1 MESNIVNE
9 RFSVFPCGWKKEDG
23 TVKMNQ
29 RPQQTQTIGWVGEW
43 IRSPW
48 CAVEATVGYRAM
60 LPTASREERNNF
72 KLEHFQ
78 YATFSGIFTYRN
90 AKSQVTRTPF
100 LTIDIDDLGS
110 LQEAQEVREMLCQ
123 DTEVVTAL
131 CFVSPSGRGVKWIV
145 ELPGWTDGKPFREQF
160 EAMRDYVAFNYGLA
174 ADRSGSDVCRA
185 CFLGWDPDCYV
196 NPKYV
201 LPHNFQLT

>member
-1 MESNIVNE
+1 MAIEYQNE
-9 RFSVFPCGWKKEDG
+9 RFSIFPCGWKRDDG
-23 TVKMNQ
+23 KVIMHQ
-29 RPQQTQTIGWVGEW
+29 RPQQTQTIGWVYEW
-43 IRSPW
+43 IKSPW

-60 LPTASREERNNF
+60 LPTASREEKNNF

-78 YATFSGIFTYRN
+78 YATFSGIFTYR
-90 AKSQVTRTPF
+90 KEGKLVTRSPF
-100 LTIDIDDLGS
+100 LTIDIDDLSS
-110 LQEAQEVREMLCQ
+110 LEEAREVQQRLCQ

-145 ELPGWTDGKPFREQF
+145 ELPDWTKDKPFKEQF
-160 EAMRDYVAFNYGLA
+160 NAMRDYVSFNYGLD
-174 ADRSGSDVCRA
+174 ADKSGSDVCRA

-201 LPHNFQLT
+201 LPHKF